1 MAEARTR
8 PTTASVAKHFASQAS
23 AERRGDCEAIARMLE
38 RATKATPVRWGDA
51 IVGKR
56 LADVDKKALEA
67 LIVAAVKGRK
77 AKAKDA
83 TKKASE
89 RAKGES

>member
-1 MAEARTR
+1 
-8 PTTASVAKHFASQAS
+8 V
-23 AERRGDCEAIARMLE
+23 GY
-38 RATKATPVRWGDA
+38 A